1 MMAIRG
7 ARVTRWRTA
16 ALRIALEIALLA
28 VVATVYGACSVP
40 SFGFRDEAIVSDGGP
55 GSDVSDAAPPNHCL
69 DQIQDQD
76 ETGTD
81 CGGSCTPCAPG
92 LGCIQNTDCD
102 SSVCE
107 GGSCSQPTCSD
118 GVLNGDETE
127 RDCGGS
133 RCPKCAPGQAC
144 KVDTDCVSSSCQAHL
159 CALSC
164 LPGQGDCDGDIT
176 NGCEANL
183 QTDALHCGDCATPCI
198 LAHASAACSGG
209 KCLVDECSAPYADCD
224 GDPTNGCETNTDTDP
239 DSCGRC
245 GMGCVALNGTPS
257 CSAGACQITCNVGFA
272 DCDDSRANG
281 CEIDLTK
288 DTSHCSACDVTC
300 SEVGGTANCVDG
312 TCGIANCQAGLGDCD
327 GTDSCQQNL
336 TNDVNNCGACGKACL
351 VANGA
356 GACVGSSCKVASC
369 STGYADC
376 NAGSAGGYADGC
388 EVNTASDPNNC
399 GKCGNVC
406 SVANGSAKCVAGKC
420 VVKTCT
426 PPFEDCAG
434 TGLGCATDTSLDG
447 ANCGGCG
454 TSCNAEFGPLHAA
467 GKCQTSACVLDQC
480 NTGFADCNKQA
491 VDGCESNQTSDANNC
506 GGCGSACLAPH
517 GSNSC
522 VASKCAPSCGTAFG
536 NCDGIVAN
544 GCEVA
549 FATDKKNCGMCGT
562 TCLDN
567 NTSSNNCSAGV
578 CAPMCNAGFQS
589 CDSNVINGCESNQ
602 GNDAA
607 NCGGCGTA
615 CSNLHGTT
623 LCNGGACSPSC
634 ATGFSDCDSDPNNGC
649 EKATSA
655 DSANCGGCG
664 VACKTTNASGSTC
677 ATSAC
682 KPVCNDGWAACSNP
696 QNGCTTSLDSASDCG
711 TCGNLCPAANPF
723 CIARMCQQRLNIKVV
738 NSGTTG
744 TSTSNTSLVMSHALA
759 TPSGNYRVLVVGVV
773 NYGTGA
779 LAARYNNVSM
789 TLAKSAV
796 TAQVWGGVFYLA
808 DSALPAAAGT
818 YSITVTGG
826 SFGIVGEA
834 MELTGVDQTTP
845 LDSATSSVRSDGT
858 CVSQSDTLNVLSDAS
873 LMYGLVAEYA
883 SAGDAG
889 TPSGSETQVMDL
901 RSTAMGALAGYQ
913 TPVTTGSHTFPWS
926 VNAGCVSTGGVLI
939 ALRPAV
945 TP

>member
-1 MMAIRG
+1 MADRG
-7 ARVTRWRTA
+7 AWFLALAPRV
-16 ALRIALEIALLA
+16 ALGLSQFALLITLGSCA
-28 VVATVYGACSVP
+28 VP
-40 SFGFRDEAIVSDGGP
+40 SFGFRDEGITSDGGGNSP
-55 GSDVSDAAPPNHCL
+55 ADAGTLVDHCSNG
-69 DQIQDQD
+69 QQDGD
-76 ETGTD
+76 ETAVD
-81 CGGSCTPCAPG
+81 CGGSCTACAPG
-92 LGCIQNTDCD
+92 MGCVQNTDCD

-107 GGSCSQPTCSD
+107 NGSCSQPTCSD

-133 RCPKCAPGQAC
+133 RCPTCAPGQAC
-144 KVDTDCVSSSCQAHL
+144 KMDTDCSSNTCQDKI
-159 CALSC
+159 CALTC
-164 LPGQGDCDGDIT
+164 LDGTGDCDGELA
-176 NGCEANL
+176 NGCETNL
-183 QTDALHCGDCATPCI
+183 QTDPFHCGDCGTPCS
-198 LAHASAACSGG
+198 LAHASSACSGG
-209 KCLVDECSAPYADCD
+209 KCLVAQCTAPFADCD
-224 GDPTNGCETNTDTDP
+224 GDPTNGCEANTDADP
-239 DSCGRC
+239 DSCGGC
-245 GMGCVALNGTPS
+245 GKGCVALNGKPS
-257 CSAGACQITCNVGFA
+257 CAAGACQITCDTGFA

-281 CEIDLTK
+281 CEVDLTK
-288 DTSHCSACDVTC
+288 DTSHCSACDTVC
-300 SEVGGTANCVDG
+300 SQVGGTANCVNG
-312 TCGIANCQAGLGDCD
+312 KCGIANCQPGLGDCD

-336 TNDVNNCGACGKACL
+336 TNDVDNCGGCGKACL

-356 GACVGSSCKVASC
+356 GACVRSSCQVASC
-369 STGYADC
+369 HTGYADC

-388 EVNTASDPNNC
+388 ETNTDSDPNNC
-399 GKCGNVC
+399 GKCGVVC
-406 SVANGSAKCVAGKC
+406 SVANGTAKCVAGKC
-420 VVKTCT
+420 LVKTCT
-426 PPFEDCAG
+426 PPFQDCAG
-434 TGLGCATDTSLDG
+434 TGLGCSTDTSSDG
-447 ANCGGCG
+447 ANCGACGSGCSG
-454 TSCNAEFGPLHAA
+454 LFPHAT
-467 GKCQTSACVLDQC
+467 GKCVSSSCVLDKC
-480 NTGFADCNKQA
+480 NTGFTDCNKQES
-491 VDGCESNQTSDANNC
+491 DGCETDESSDSNNC
-506 GGCGSACLAPH
+506 GACGAACKAPH
-517 GSNSC
+517 GTNGC
-522 VASKCAPSCGTAFG
+522 VASKCTPSCGATFG
-536 NCDGIVAN
+536 VCGGAANN
-544 GCEVA
+544 GCAIV
-549 FATDKKNCGMCGT
+549 FATDKGNCGSCGSA
-562 TCLDN
+562 CLDN

-602 GNDAA
+602 GSDAA
-607 NCGGCGTA
+607 NCGGCGTV

-664 VACKTTNASGSTC
+664 ISCKITNASGSSC

-696 QNGCTTSLDSASDCG
+696 QNGCTTSLDSASNCG
-711 TCGNLCPAANPF
+711 ACGNVCPAASPF
-723 CIARMCQQRLNIKVV
+723 CIARMCQQRLSIKVV

-744 TSTSNTSLVMSHALA
+744 TSTSNTSLTMSHALA

-779 LAARYNNVSM
+779 LAVKYNNVSM

-796 TAQVWGGVFYLA
+796 TAQVWGGVFYVT

-818 YSITVTGG
+818 YSISVTGG

-845 LDSATSSVRSDGT
+845 LDSSTSSVRNDGT

-889 TPSGSETQVMDL
+889 TPSGSQTQVMDL

-913 TPVTTGSHTFPWS
+913 TPVAVGSHSFPWS